1 MFDRI
6 RKMKSHHQT
15 VFAIIIAVAVIS
27 LWRGIWGLMDEY
39 LFPNNYELSL
49 WISVAIGLAILIG
62 THYAARE
69 LM

>member
-6 RKMKSHHQT
+6 KRMKSHHQT
-15 VFAIIIAVAVIS
+15 IFALIIAIAVIS

-62 THYAARE
+62 THYASKE